1 MADVVGIVGTTEA
14 NGFWIVTVISA
25 TQFDLTQNAESDTG
39 AASVFVNA
47 YVSGGSM
54 QLASASV
61 RVLPNAEWV
70 TITGNNLGGA
80 SSGLRQTDFGVHS
93 AANNVIAFA
102 NNVQRVNRAP
112 YQSIN
117 NNRTNASR
125 YNLGLAVE
133 AGKFDPYQVDGVLS
147 FTESGTVT
155 AGAKNF
161 TNQLFV
167 TGCKIRIVRITRN
180 LSSVAG
186 NSLNISLQ
194 VDGVTVGIY
203 GQDGSTLQDGLLSI
217 PLIIDGTETAKRVL
231 LSIGTIVGTPTDLVF
246 EAQYQI
252 ITG

>member
-1 MADVVGIVGTTEA
+1 
-14 NGFWIVTVISA
+14 
-25 TQFDLTQNAESDTG
+25 LTQNAESDTG
-39 AASVFVNA
+39 EASAFVNA

-54 QLASASV
+54 QLASASI

-80 SSGLRQTDFGVHS
+80 SSGLRETDFGVHS
-93 AANNVIAFA
+93 AANNVIAFG

-147 FTESGTVT
+147 FTQ
-155 AGAKNF
+155 AGAVSVGTKNF
-161 TNQLFV
+161 NTQRFIA
-167 TGCKIRIVRITRN
+167 GCKIRIVRITRN
-180 LSSVAG
+180 LSSAPG
-186 NSLNISLQ
+186 NSVTARFLVNGVLQ
-194 VDGVTVGIY
+194 GGNLTQDGNTVTDDLLGTPVVVDGTVAPQLVQLSVTAA
-203 GQDGSTLQDGLLSI
+203 T
-217 PLIIDGTETAKRVL
+217 
-231 LSIGTIVGTPTDLVF
+231 GTPTDFIF